1 MLSLARYLLK
11 FSGLFSFCFST
22 HDYELGAEENLKCFT
37 QDVDIVWMNGF
48 TPLKESLFH
57 IDLKNIVLA
66 TDYSIHG
73 KNFKTEDVEH
83 AKFYYILPLRYAWN
97 YVWQRYKFGSGFN
110 INEYYPY
117 YSKSLKFGDISGLL
131 GSLLARGTLSY
142 MEWRKAENLYYLNDG
157 RYENPNPRRGRFK

>member
-1 MLSLARYLLK
+1 MEIVWAETLK
-11 FSGLFSFCFST
+11 KNDWVLDIFDIYFST
-22 HDYELGAEENLKCFT
+22 MKNQNIGKASTNFFETAAE
-37 QDVDIVWMNGF
+37 
-48 TPLKESLFH
+48 
-57 IDLKNIVLA
+57 LKNIVLA

-83 AKFYYILPLRYAWN
+83 AKFYYVLPLRYAWN